1 METTNIRPAG
11 LLIVKINEEAFFIN
25 EVSYNPLL
33 IFRNYKSSSHIS
45 VLDFCESEGY
55 LIPHYCYHKDLS
67 IAGNCRM
74 CLIEISKSP
83 KPVVSC
89 SLNAQ
94 SSFGSQNKIYTNSP
108 LVKKSRENVMEFL
121 LLNHPLDCPIC
132 DQGGECDLQDQSLF
146 FGLTRKRFYQQK
158 RFVHNKPLGLIVKT
172 MMSRCIHC
180 TRCIRFAT
188 EIAGV
193 EELGIFGRGSYS
205 EIGTYVTHIFNSEL
219 SGNLIDICPVG
230 ALTSKPYPFLYR
242 DWELKKIKTIDPS
255 DGFGT
260 DISVYLKNNVIV
272 KILPAYSTNWITDKT
287 RFIFDGMLKNFL
299 KKSSFNWHN
308 ILRQVIINLYTL
320 DHLANHNLALN
331 DFTFLVD
338 ENTNL
343 EALSILLILKK
354 RYAFLKLKRSIKTFF
369 NANLDFFFKTNS
381 ISRMNSLTQANIC
394 LFIGT
399 NVRYESPYLNI
410 KLKKRNI
417 EGNFRTF
424 SIGSRLNLTFPSLNI
439 GSTLKTFL
447 DLCEGNTSLGTFF
460 KTTKRI
466 LSLIN
471 TETCQRLDNSGLLNL
486 LKYLNDK
493 YSDSKWYAFNLLNS
507 SLNSLGLSYFYKFK
521 TLSISD
527 LTQTDGLFLIGNST
541 KSYYILENYI
551 EHNLL
556 NNVLY
561 AKRFNSSKVV
571 PSFFIEQAAIPH
583 QLATN
588 PFSKY
593 YTLISSNFFENSGSY
608 LNTQGLHKRVVKFI
622 ESDENAQNKED
633 WQILRKIFCM
643 FSDVSFVRDTKDYI
657 SFNFKNMFQFRSY
670 INFMYNASQTLTNLT
685 SFFNSNSQMFPINSS
700 FLLKT
705 KLYITQFKMWVKDF
719 YIGGF
724 DYYSAFSKLMINSS
738 IVLRNSFTSFSFI

>member
-1 METTNIRPAG
+1 
-11 LLIVKINEEAFFIN
+11 
-25 EVSYNPLL
+25 
-33 IFRNYKSSSHIS
+33 
-45 VLDFCESEGY
+45 
-55 LIPHYCYHKDLS
+55 
-67 IAGNCRM
+67 M
-74 CLIEISKSP
+74 CLVEMSKSP

-94 SSFGSQNKIYTNSP
+94 SSFGGQNKIYTNSP
-108 LVKKSRENVMEFL
+108 LVKKSRENIMEFL

-158 RFVHNKPLGLIVKT
+158 RFVHNKHLGLIVKT
-172 MMSRCIHC
+172 VMSRCIHC
-180 TRCIRFAT
+180 TRCVRFAA

-193 EELGIFGRGSYS
+193 ERLGIFGRGSSS
-205 EIGTYVTHIFNSEL
+205 EIGTYVTHLFNSEL

-260 DISVYLKNNVIV
+260 DIAVYLKNNAIV
-272 KILPAYSTNWITDKT
+272 KILPAYSTANSTQKHLDCSVHWITDKT

-299 KKSSFNWHN
+299 KKPSVNWSN
-308 ILRQVIINLYTL
+308 LLKQVIINLYTL

-331 DFTFLVD
+331 SSTFLVD
-338 ENTNL
+338 ENTNI

-354 RYAFLKLKRSIKTFF
+354 RYAFFQLKRSIKTFF
-369 NANLDFFFKTNS
+369 NSNLDFFFKTNN
-381 ISRMNSLTQANIC
+381 ITNMNSLHQTNAC

-424 SIGSRLNLTFPSLNI
+424 SIGSRLNLTFPCLNI
-439 GSTLKTFL
+439 GSSLKTFI
-447 DLCEGNTSLGTFF
+447 DLCEGNTSLGIFF
-460 KTTKRI
+460 KTTRKI

-471 TETCQRLDNSGLLNL
+471 TETCQRLDNTGLLNL
-486 LKYLNDK
+486 LKCLNDR

-521 TLSISD
+521 TLTISD

-541 KSYYILENYI
+541 KSYSTLENYT

-556 NNVLY
+556 SNVLY
-561 AKRFNSSKVV
+561 TKRFNKSKEI
-571 PSFFIEQAAIPH
+571 PSFFIEQ
-583 QLATN
+583 TN
-588 PFSKY
+588 RPQITRSLFYKY
-593 YTLISSNFFENSGSY
+593 YALISGSFFENSGSY

-622 ESDENAQNKED
+622 EPEDSADSKED
-633 WQILRKIFCM
+633 WQILRKVFCM
-643 FSDVSFVRDTKDYI
+643 FSDVPFIRENKNYI
-657 SFNFKNMFQFRSY
+657 GFNLKNMFHFRSF
-670 INFMYNASQTLTNLT
+670 INFMYKASQTLTNLT
-685 SFFNSNSQMFPINSS
+685 FFFNPNSQMFHINSS

-705 KLYITQFKMWVKDF
+705 KLCLTQFKMWVKDF
-719 YIGGF
+719 HIGGF
-724 DYYSAFSKLMINSS
+724 DRYSICSKLMINSS
-738 IVLRNSFTSFSFI
+738 MASRNFLNSFSLI

>member
-1 METTNIRPAG
+1 VDDVDDVDKFFVDGARYDYG
-11 LLIVKINEEAFFIN
+11 LLFGD
-25 EVSYNPLL
+25 SD
-33 IFRNYKSSSHIS
+33 SSSHIS

-55 LIPHYCYHKDLS
+55 IIPHYCYHKNLS

-132 DQGGECDLQDQSLF
+132 DQGGVCDLQDQSLF

-158 RFVHNKPLGLIVKT
+158 RFVHNKHLGLIVKT
-172 MMSRCIHC
+172 IMSRCIHC

-193 EELGIFGRGSYS
+193 EELGIFGRGSSS

-308 ILRQVIINLYTL
+308 ILKQVLINIYTL

-338 ENTNL
+338 ENTDL

-354 RYAFLKLKRSIKTFF
+354 RYAFFKLKRSIKTFF
-369 NANLDFFFKTNS
+369 NSNIDFFFKTNS
-381 ISRMNSLTQANIC
+381 INRMDSLYQANIC

-447 DLCEGNTSLGTFF
+447 DFCEGNTSLGTFF
-460 KTTKRI
+460 KTTKKI

-527 LTQTDGLFLIGNST
+527 LTHTDGLFLIGNST

-556 NNVLY
+556 NNVMY

-571 PSFFIEQAAIPH
+571 PSFFIEQAATSHP
-583 QLATN
+583 LATS
-588 PFSKY
+588 PFYKY
-593 YTLISSNFFENSGSY
+593 YTLISSSFFENSGSY

-622 ESDENAQNKED
+622 ESEENAQNKED

-643 FSDVSFVRDTKDYI
+643 FSNISFVRDNKDYI

-670 INFMYNASQTLTNLT
+670 INFMYKASQTLTNLT
-685 SFFNSNSQMFPINSS
+685 SFFNSNSQMFFINSS

-724 DYYSAFSKLMINSS
+724 DYYSTSSKLMINSS
-738 IVLRNSFTSFSFI
+738 IALRNFLNSFSFI

>member
-1 METTNIRPAG
+1 VEYFYDTSFPQN
-11 LLIVKINEEAFFIN
+11 VK
-25 EVSYNPLL
+25 Y
-33 IFRNYKSSSHIS
+33 IS
-45 VLDFCESEGY
+45 VLEYCENEGY
-55 LIPHYCYHKDLS
+55 TIPHYCYHKNLS

-74 CLIEISKSP
+74 CLIEMSKSP

-94 SSFGSQNKIYTNSP
+94 SSFGGQNKIYTNSP

-158 RFVHNKPLGLIVKT
+158 RFVHNKHLGLIVKT
-172 MMSRCIHC
+172 IMSRCIHC
-180 TRCIRFAT
+180 TRCVRFAT

-193 EELGIFGRGSYS
+193 EELGIFGRGLYS
-205 EIGTYVTHIFNSEL
+205 EIGTYVTHLFNSEL

-272 KILPAYSTNWITDKT
+272 KILPAYSTQKQSDCSVNWITDKT

-299 KKSSFNWHN
+299 KKPSFNWHN
-308 ILRQVIINLYTL
+308 LLKQVLINIYTL
-320 DHLANHNLALN
+320 DHLSNHDLSIN

-338 ENTNL
+338 ENTNI

-354 RYAFLKLKRSIKTFF
+354 RYAFLKLKRSIKSFF
-369 NANLDFFFKTNS
+369 NSNLDFFFKTNN
-381 ISRMNSLTQANIC
+381 ITRMSSLHQTNVC

-424 SIGSRLNLTFPSLNI
+424 SIGSRLNLTFPCLNI
-439 GSTLKTFL
+439 GSSLKTFM

-460 KTTKRI
+460 KTTKKI

-471 TETCQRLDNSGLLNL
+471 TEACQRLDNTGLLNL
-486 LKYLNDK
+486 LKSLNER

-541 KSYYILENYI
+541 KSYSILENYT

-561 AKRFNSSKVV
+561 AKRFNSSKVI
-571 PSFFIEQAAIPH
+571 PSFFIEQSNTPK
-583 QLATN
+583 LPTN
-588 PFSKY
+588 LFYKY
-593 YTLISSNFFENSGSY
+593 YGLISCSFFENSGSY

-622 ESDENAQNKED
+622 EPEESAETKED
-633 WQILRKIFCM
+633 WQILRKFFCM
-643 FSDVSFVRDTKDYI
+643 FSDVPFIRDNKDSI
-657 SFNFKNMFQFRSY
+657 SYNLKNMFQFRSY
-670 INFMYNASQTLTNLT
+670 INFMYKASQTLTNLT
-685 SFFNSNSQMFPINSS
+685 FFFNPNSQMFFINPS

-705 KLYITQFKMWVKDF
+705 KLYSTQFKMWVKDF
-719 YIGGF
+719 HIGGF
-724 DYYSAFSKLMINSS
+724 DCYSISSKLMINSS
-738 IVLRNSFTSFSFI
+738 MASRNYLNSFSLI

>member
-1 METTNIRPAG
+1 M
-11 LLIVKINEEAFFIN
+11 FFIN
-25 EVSYNPLL
+25 DVEYLYEDVLQNHKPNL
-33 IFRNYKSSSHIS
+33 S
-45 VLDFCESEGY
+45 VLEYCDNQGFP
-55 LIPHYCYHKDLS
+55 IPHYCYHKNLC

-74 CLIEISKSP
+74 CLIEMSKSP

-94 SSFGSQNKIYTNSP
+94 SSFGGQNKIYTNSP
-108 LVKKSRENVMEFL
+108 LVKKSRENIMEFL

-158 RFVHNKPLGLIVKT
+158 RFVHNKHLGLIVKT
-172 MMSRCIHC
+172 VMSRCIHC
-180 TRCIRFAT
+180 TRCVRFAT

-193 EELGIFGRGSYS
+193 EELGIFGRGSSS
-205 EIGTYVTHIFNSEL
+205 EIGTYIAHIFNSEL

-272 KILPAYSTNWITDKT
+272 KILPAYSTQWITDKT
-287 RFIFDGMLKNFL
+287 RFLFDGMLKNVI
-299 KKSSFNWHN
+299 KKPFVNWHN
-308 ILRQVIINLYTL
+308 LLKQVLINIYTL
-320 DHLANHNLALN
+320 DHLANHDLALN
-331 DFTFLVD
+331 SSTFLVD
-338 ENTNL
+338 ENTNI

-369 NANLDFFFKTNS
+369 NSNLDFFFKTNS
-381 ISRMNSLTQANIC
+381 INCMNNLYQTNAC

-410 KLKKRNI
+410 KIKKRNL

-439 GSTLKTFL
+439 GSSLKTFI

-460 KTTKRI
+460 KTTKKV

-471 TETCQRLDNSGLLNL
+471 TETCQRLDNTGLLNL
-486 LKYLNDK
+486 LKFFNDK
-493 YSDSKWYAFNLLNS
+493 YSDSKWYTFNLLNS
-507 SLNSLGLSYFYKFK
+507 SLNSFGLSYFYKFK
-521 TLSISD
+521 ILSISN
-527 LTQTDGLFLIGNST
+527 LTQTDSLFLIGNST
-541 KSYYILENYI
+541 KSYSILENYT

-556 NNVLY
+556 NSLLF
-561 AKRFNSSKVV
+561 AKRFSNSKVI
-571 PSFFIEQAAIPH
+571 PSFFIEQTNTP
-583 QLATN
+583 QLTLN
-588 PFSKY
+588 SKSLFYKY
-593 YTLISSNFFENSGSY
+593 YSLISCSFFENSGSY
-608 LNTQGLHKRVVKFI
+608 LNTQGSHKRVVKFI
-622 ESDENAQNKED
+622 DPEESADSKED
-633 WQILRKIFCM
+633 WQILRRIFCM
-643 FSDVSFVRDTKDYI
+643 FSDVSFIRENKHYI
-657 SFNFKNMFQFRSY
+657 GFNLKNMFQFRSY
-670 INFMYNASQTLTNLT
+670 INFMYRASQTLTNLT
-685 SFFNSNSQMFPINSS
+685 FFFNTNSQMFSIKDC

-719 YIGGF
+719 HIGGF
-724 DYYSAFSKLMINSS
+724 DCYSVSSKLMIKTSMAS
-738 IVLRNSFTSFSFI
+738 RNYLNSFSFI